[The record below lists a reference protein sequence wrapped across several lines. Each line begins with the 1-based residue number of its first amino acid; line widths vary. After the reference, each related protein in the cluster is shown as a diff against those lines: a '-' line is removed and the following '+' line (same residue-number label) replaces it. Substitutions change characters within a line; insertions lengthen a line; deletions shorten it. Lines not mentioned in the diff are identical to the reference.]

1 MFDIFLNLSSIKMAP
16 ISLPNEILTENY
28 FFMGIHSQNWWCK
41 QARCNNFSTDVIH
54 VWLRSLLAGEI

>member
-28 FFMGIHSQNWWCK
+28 FFYQNGTY
-41 QARCNNFSTDVIH
+41 FIT
-54 VWLRSLLAGEI
+54 E